1 MLETFFTDEDIKDIY
16 DELVI
21 YSIKKY
27 EENKNMIESLDKE
40 SQKKFQKQYKI
51 ALLAMKEREINPET
65 LKNRNIQ
72 TLKASLDNYQ
82 QIYHTILK
90 LNQPTTNEIALQMK
104 EILLST
110 LSIPKNESEKA
121 SLLFDFTTN
130 YFKYSYDCYK
140 YCNQIPFVS
149 EYDFDF
155 KDNIPIDSNYNSIL
169 LMGQGLCTD
178 IANFI
183 AITGRNLG
191 LNIEVISANHNDN
204 FHALNKITFS
214 NGEVSLIDA
223 TSFIKDKVP
232 KSSCFL
238 VSEAKLNQQNNY
250 SFTEELPSTITLQEP
265 ILDTTEKA
273 KILSKE
279 IKKKY
284 PGSNDI
290 NRKRNY

>member
-149 EYDFDF
+149 
-155 KDNIPIDSNYNSIL
+155 
-169 LMGQGLCTD
+169 
-178 IANFI
+178 
-183 AITGRNLG
+183 
-191 LNIEVISANHNDN
+191 
-204 FHALNKITFS
+204 
-214 NGEVSLIDA
+214 
-223 TSFIKDKVP
+223 
-232 KSSCFL
+232 
-238 VSEAKLNQQNNY
+238 
-250 SFTEELPSTITLQEP
+250 
-265 ILDTTEKA
+265 
-273 KILSKE
+273 
-279 IKKKY
+279 
-284 PGSNDI
+284 
-290 NRKRNY
+290 

>member
-121 SLLFDFTTN
+121 SLLFEFTTN

-223 TSFIKDKVP
+223 TAFIKDKVP

-279 IKKKY
+279 IKKNY

-290 NRKRNY
+290 NIKRNY

>member
-51 ALLAMKEREINPET
+51 ALLEMKEREINPET

-223 TSFIKDKVP
+223 TAFIKDKAP

-279 IKKKY
+279 IKKNY